1 MPSPRAELIAEDV
14 TFGWVP
20 NQPILNELSFNLR
33 QGELKVV
40 WGANGSGKTTLGYI
54 LAGIIKPQRGEVRL
68 SPMGK
73 SSLTVGL
80 VMQNPYA
87 QLFGGKVEEEV
98 ALGLCNRGL
107 DKEEVVRR
115 VRKILDEVGILDIY
129 DRPSHQLSEG
139 EAMFTV
145 LASILVL
152 EPQFLILDEVFS
164 YLDCAERASLWRLVS
179 ELSHTLG
186 ILVLT
191 ARQWPE
197 LKESHLYK
205 LERGKLESSPGDPK
219 STVMLRSPVR

>member
-1 MPSPRAELIAEDV
+1 MPSLRAELIAEDV

-20 NQPILNELSFNLR
+20 NQPILNGLSFNLR

-68 SPMGK
+68 STMGK

-115 VRKILDEVGILDIY
+115 VRKILDEVGIMDIY
-129 DRPSHQLSEG
+129 DRPSYQLSEG

-164 YLDCAERASLWRLVS
+164 YLDCEERESLWRLVS

-205 LERGKLESSPGDPK
+205 LERGKLESSPGDLK
-219 STVMLRSPVR
+219 STVILRSPVR